1 MFNLMNN
8 NFNIKAAFLHI
19 LVEVIFYVTLRYL
32 VVDACVWSS
41 AWSNSITQHPLFSLT
56 SAGSR

>member
-8 NFNIKAAFLHI
+8 NLNIKASFLHI

-32 VVDACVWSS
+32 VVDACMWSS
-41 AWSNSITQHPLFSLT
+41 T
-56 SAGSR
+56 